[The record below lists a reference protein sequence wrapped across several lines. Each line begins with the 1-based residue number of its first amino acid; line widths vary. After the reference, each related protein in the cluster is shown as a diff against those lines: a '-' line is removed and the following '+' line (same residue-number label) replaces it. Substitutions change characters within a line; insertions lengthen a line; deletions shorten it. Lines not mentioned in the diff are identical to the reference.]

1 MLVHIPTP
9 SIHLSKVVISFHIK
23 RAIQVRHLHRISRTK
38 TRFLQQSMA
47 NGAPSWADQWGAGG
61 LNDDDYDDDKNKESG
76 KDNKKMEKVKAIA
89 SSSFGKAK
97 VAAAVGASKAK
108 SGTTTGIKWMK
119 AQYQKRTS
127 K

>member
-1 MLVHIPTP
+1 MTAIFPKVQPYGIVEYGFSPT
-9 SIHLSKVVISFHIK
+9 L
-23 RAIQVRHLHRISRTK
+23 Q
-38 TRFLQQSMA
+38 RFPKSMA

-61 LNDDDYDDDKNKESG
+61 LNDDDDYDDKNKESG
-76 KDNKKMEKVKAIA
+76 KDNKKMEKAKAFA

-97 VAAAVGASKAK
+97 AAAAVGASKAK